1 MSVLLDEGELD
12 ASSCESYNQLACAL
26 AFSFRSTTRERKEFG
41 FDWLQIALKKQQQQQ
56 QQRLQDISSSNEFAT
71 AAGFFLGVG
80 SYCNNRLLK

>member
-56 QQRLQDISSSNEFAT
+56 QQRLQGISSSNEFAT
-71 AAGFFLGVG
+71 AAVFF
-80 SYCNNRLLK
+80 